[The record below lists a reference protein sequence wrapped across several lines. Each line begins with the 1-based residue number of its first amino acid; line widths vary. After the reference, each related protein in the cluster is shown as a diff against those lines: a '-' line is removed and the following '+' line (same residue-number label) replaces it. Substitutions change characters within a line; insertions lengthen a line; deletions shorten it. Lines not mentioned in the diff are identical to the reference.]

1 MHYEKIQVISYS
13 GCKGDELPRAFVL
26 HGEVI
31 DVVEILNMWIEE
43 SLIDKQRK
51 RFFEFKGSDGYE
63 HKIFCDV
70 RTCEWFLVKRQR

>member
-13 GCKGDELPRAFVL
+13 GSKGDELPRAFVL

-31 DVVEILNMWIEE
+31 NVVEILNMWIEE
-43 SLIDKQRK
+43 SLTDKQRK